1 MEYVFILDTIA
12 EKICDF
18 SLHMK
23 YIVILDRIAEKIFGI
38 K

>member
-1 MEYVFILDTIA
+1 MECVVILDTTA
-12 EKICDF
+12 EKIYNF

-23 YIVILDRIAEKIFGI
+23 YIVILDIIAEKIFEI